1 MKEPWNREN
10 GRKKLPKSFI
20 DRFILIKMENYQVH
34 NLREF
39 IERRFGKN
47 FIFYQK
53 LSLRGNIRSNL
64 IYGDQCINEKHT
76 ININDQAINI
86 TDHSINITD
95 HS

>member
-1 MKEPWNREN
+1 M
-10 GRKKLPKSFI
+10 PKSFI
-20 DRFILIKMENYQVH
+20 DRFIIKMENYQVH

-39 IERRFGKN
+39 IERRFGEI

-64 IYGDQCINEKHT
+64 IYGDQCINEKHA